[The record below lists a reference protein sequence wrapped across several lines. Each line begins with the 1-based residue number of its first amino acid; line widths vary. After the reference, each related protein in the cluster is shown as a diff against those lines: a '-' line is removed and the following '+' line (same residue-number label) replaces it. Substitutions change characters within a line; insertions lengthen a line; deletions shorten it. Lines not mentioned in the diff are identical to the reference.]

1 MTASMTRT
9 AVSLRFE
16 ALRGAYSQ
24 GTTTPAEVVDHVFE
38 AIARRG
44 DDHVWA
50 ALADRETAMARAKE
64 LASRI
69 GEIDSLPL
77 YGLPFGVK
85 DNVHVAGMPTSCG
98 CPGFTQWPQHTAA
111 AVQRAL
117 DAGAIFIGKQTLDQF
132 ATGLNGTRML
142 AGRCLNTFHA
152 DIIPGGS
159 STGSG
164 VAVAAGLVSFSL
176 GSDTGGSGR
185 IPAAMNNIV
194 GLRPSI
200 GLVSSRGM
208 VYNNRMFDCIPVFA
222 PTVAEAHT
230 VLQAIAGRDPQDPI
244 GPVAADVSGWSLEA
258 SFPAEFR
265 FAVPDALEFFGDVEA
280 ERCFAEAVRQLEA
293 LGGTMVPIPFAA
305 FREAGNMVFESALVA
320 ERDASYG
327 EMLDQHPDELI
338 PAVAAI
344 LRGARGYTA
353 TEGFKAQ
360 YRLGEL
366 QRQVRAQLEGIDV
379 LVTPTVPKAFTV
391 ADMLA
396 EPLLRNNQVGF
407 YAYGVGPLDL
417 CALAVPAAIRRDGI
431 PCSIS
436 LVGRAGEDGRL
447 IALGERFQQAV
458 KLRPGIEALT

>member
-1 MTASMTRT
+1 MTETKI
-9 AVSLRFE
+9 SLRFD
-16 ALRGAYSQ
+16 ALREAYRQ
-24 GTTTPAEVVDHVFE
+24 GGLSPCDVVADVFD

-44 DDHVWA
+44 DDHVWT
-50 ALADRETAMARAKE
+50 ALADRETAMARARA
-64 LASRI
+64 LQARI
-69 GEIDSLPL
+69 GEVDSLPL

-98 CPGFTQWPQHTAA
+98 CPGFTQWPQRTAA

-142 AGRCLNTFHA
+142 GGHCLNTFDA
-152 DIIPGGS
+152 NIIPGGS

-208 VYNNRMFDCIPVFA
+208 VYNNRLFDCMPVFA

-230 VLQAIAGRDPQDPI
+230 VLRAIAGHDAQDPI
-244 GPVAADVSGWSLEA
+244 ERIAADGSCWSLEPH
-258 SFPAEFR
+258 FPAQFR
-265 FAVPDALEFFGDVEA
+265 FAVPDSLEFFGDSES
-280 ERCFAEAVRQLEA
+280 ERCFAQAVRELEA
-293 LGGTMVPIPFAA
+293 LGGTMVPMPFTA
-305 FREAGNMVFESALVA
+305 FREAGTMVFESALVA
-320 ERDASYG
+320 ERAASYG
-327 EMLDQHPDELI
+327 QVLDEHTGELV

-344 LRGARGYTA
+344 LQRARGYSA
-353 TEGFKAQ
+353 IDGFKAQ
-360 YRLGEL
+360 YRLREL
-366 QRQVRAQLEGIDV
+366 QRQVRMQMEGVDV

-391 ADMLA
+391 AEMLA

-407 YAYGVGPLDL
+407 YTYGVGPLDL
-417 CALAVPAAIRRDGI
+417 CALAVPAAIRRDGV
-431 PCSIS
+431 PFGIS

-447 IALGERFQQAV
+447 LALGERFQAAV
-458 KLRPGIEALT
+458 NLKPGIEALT